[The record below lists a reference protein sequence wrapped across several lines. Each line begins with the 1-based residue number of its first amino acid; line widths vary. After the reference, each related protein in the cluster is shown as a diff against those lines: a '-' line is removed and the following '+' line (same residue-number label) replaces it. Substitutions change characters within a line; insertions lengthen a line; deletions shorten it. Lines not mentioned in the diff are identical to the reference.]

1 MDDGWLGI
9 ATGPLFAATFLVM
22 VLGLA
27 RHVLLQLCLVATKAA
42 TLRRVRW
49 RQAVADSL
57 GWVVPVRHLVPGTLI
72 LSLTSILFHVGA
84 ILVPIFLP
92 DHVALWEGFLGVGL
106 PSIGRSLADALTLV
120 TIGCLAVL
128 FGYRLLIP
136 RSRALSRTSD
146 YVILL
151 LIAAPFVSGYLAAH
165 PGLNPLPWRSMM
177 LVHVL
182 GAEALLVAVPFTK
195 LAHVVLFFFDRL
207 SLIHWQLRPGAGDR
221 VAEALCGKEARV

>member
-1 MDDGWLGI
+1 MDGWLAI
-9 ATGPLFAATFLVM
+9 ATGPLFAVSFLVM

-42 TLRRVRW
+42 ALRRVRW

-57 GWVVPVRHLVPGTLI
+57 GWIVPVRHLVPGTLI
-72 LSLTSILFHVGA
+72 LSLTSILFHVGV

-92 DHVALWEGFLGVGL
+92 DHVALWEAFLGVGL
-106 PSIGRSLADALTLV
+106 PSIGRGLADVLTIL

-128 FGYRLLIP
+128 FGYRLLIT

-146 YVILL
+146 YAILI
-151 LIAAPFVSGYLAAH
+151 LIAVPFVSGYLAAH
-165 PGLNPLPWRSMM
+165 PGVNPLPWRSMM
-177 LVHVL
+177 LIHVL
-182 GAEALLVAVPFTK
+182 GAEALLLAVPFTK

-207 SLIHWQLRPGAGDR
+207 SFIHWQLRPGAGDR
-221 VAEALCGKEARV
+221 VAAALGGKEARV

>member
-1 MDDGWLGI
+1 MDGWLAI

-27 RHVLLQLCLVATKAA
+27 RHILLQLCLVATKAT

-57 GWVVPVRHLVPGTLI
+57 GWVVPVRHLVPGTLV
-72 LSLTSILFHVGA
+72 LSLTSILSHVGV

-92 DHVALWEGFLGVGL
+92 DHVALWQEFFGIGL
-106 PSIGRSLADALTLV
+106 PSIGHGLADVLTLIS
-120 TIGCLAVL
+120 IGGLAVL
-128 FGYRLLIP
+128 FGYRLLVP

-146 YVILL
+146 YLL
-151 LIAAPFVSGYLAAH
+151 LILVAVPFVTGYLAAH
-165 PGLNPLPWRSMM
+165 PDVNPLPWRSMM

-182 GAEALLVAVPFTK
+182 SAEALFLAVPFTK

-207 SLIHWQLRPGAGDR
+207 SFIHWQLRPGAGDR